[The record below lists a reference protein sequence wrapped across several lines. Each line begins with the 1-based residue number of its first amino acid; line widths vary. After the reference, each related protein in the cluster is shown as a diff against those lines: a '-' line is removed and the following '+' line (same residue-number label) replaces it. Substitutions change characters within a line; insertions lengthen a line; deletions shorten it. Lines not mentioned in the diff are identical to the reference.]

1 MEKRPIMLNDNGIE
15 NALVE
20 GRELKGSAPGGRRSN
35 LMRAMLARRG
45 QMDAD
50 TIRSI
55 GAILYPAPGGRD
67 ATDHEIGLCEVALRK
82 LDAND
87 MKLYDTAIGML
98 TAERRG

>member
-1 MEKRPIMLNDNGIE
+1 MEKRPLILNDNGIE
-15 NALVE
+15 NACFE

-45 QMDAD
+45 QMDIEAIK
-50 TIRSI
+50 TI
-55 GAILYPAPGGRD
+55 GALLYPPDGGSP

-82 LDAND
+82 LDAGD
-87 MKLYDTAIGML
+87 TIHYDTAIGML

>member
-1 MEKRPIMLNDNGIE
+1 MHLNENGIE
-15 NALVE
+15 QACFE

-50 TIRSI
+50 TIRTI
-55 GAILYPAPGGRD
+55 GAILYPADGGRD

>member
-1 MEKRPIMLNDNGIE
+1 MHLNDNGIE
-15 NALVE
+15 QACFE

-45 QMDAD
+45 QMDAE

-55 GAILYPAPGGRD
+55 GAILYPPDGGSP
-67 ATDHEIGLCEVALRK
+67 ATDHQIGLAEVALRK

-98 TAERRG
+98 TADRQ